1 MTAQISDTF
10 FYNNENWELIA
21 STDEIKFDPRKY
33 GLEPISPC
41 TACWDGFVCDYE
53 ITKESL
59 NLKTLY
65 ICLGWPGY
73 PGIIDES
80 KEGPEYPV
88 VMNTEATEVPED
100 SFSFFDHCYNFNMPV
115 KYTGKLMLGKDFMQ
129 EYYIHMGWQ
138 QAWAFKT
145 VKEFEFKDG
154 VLVNV
159 VDYSD
164 KVEKVRQDLNE
175 HPEKVE
181 EFKGNIPFFVESSF
195 AMDYES
201 KAWWIDKY

>member
-1 MTAQISDTF
+1 
-10 FYNNENWELIA
+10 
-21 STDEIKFDPRKY
+21 
-33 GLEPISPC
+33 
-41 TACWDGFVCDYE
+41 
-53 ITKESL
+53 
-59 NLKTLY
+59 
-65 ICLGWPGY
+65 
-73 PGIIDES
+73 
-80 KEGPEYPV
+80 
-88 VMNTEATEVPED
+88 
-100 SFSFFDHCYNFNMPV
+100 
-115 KYTGKLMLGKDFMQ
+115 MQ

-181 EFKGNIPFFVESSF
+181 EFKGNIPFFVENSF